1 MILKLARKCDE
12 LLLKICG
19 HKLSGYICKA
29 ANIRTCTWTNPNEHA
44 TNDLIIICVFG
55 VVSYYAT
62 ARFML
67 EYQRKRF
74 LTKIRLYS

>member
-29 ANIRTCTWTNPNEHA
+29 VNIRTCTWTSPNEHA

-55 VVSYYAT
+55 VVNYYVT

-74 LTKIRLYS
+74 LTKIRLYN